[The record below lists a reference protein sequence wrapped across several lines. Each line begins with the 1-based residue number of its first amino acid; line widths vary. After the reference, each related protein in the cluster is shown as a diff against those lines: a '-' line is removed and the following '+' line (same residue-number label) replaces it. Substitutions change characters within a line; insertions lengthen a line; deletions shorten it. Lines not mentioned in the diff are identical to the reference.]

1 MMTGTSSASAVP
13 SADLKRRRRFVEER
27 LREAGR
33 PRLARRSPP
42 PEGRLG
48 ADEQPMRR
56 LREALVE
63 LGPVFAGF
71 GRYLSSRIDL
81 LPRRDCLE
89 LAAIGDGGK
98 SLAPSAVSAIITQE
112 LGAPPDRRFFA
123 FDEAPHAI
131 RRWTQQHGAWL
142 SPGVPVTVTIVRPDA
157 MPALAS
163 DVPLLPM
170 LAPWLGV
177 TDAALAHAVEDFS
190 SCLRQRLDQVQQ
202 ANALGRLAADVR
214 AGGLFD
220 APGTYR
226 SHCSESILTL
236 ERVDGIPV
244 DQSFDVAA
252 DADVGAVASAEA
264 ARGRLAGRIAS
275 GWLRQ
280 ATVGQVV
287 PFDFDARDVW
297 VVGARLVLTGGS
309 FEPHS
314 AAGRAR
320 FLNYV
325 NAVAVD
331 DPDTAAA
338 WLLPDAAFARTTAA
352 RASDSAIE
360 EEVRRRLRQ
369 AVPFRDGEWS
379 GEDRLAEQLLVQW
392 RVTRQ
397 AGLELH
403 GHQLH
408 IYRGM
413 QAVSVMTAAMAPE
426 TDALLAAL
434 QEERLR
440 VGFGTAQPLIDPRAL
455 PATLD
460 KLLQDMVNLPQKLD
474 EVLTLAADGRL
485 RVKLHVPHDEHARR
499 TRNWTVSLV
508 SGLVV
513 LTAVAFALRHVAV
526 SQVPGLE
533 QVGALIVMVIG
544 IWLLVAAARL

>member
-1 MMTGTSSASAVP
+1 MTTGTSSAAAAP
-13 SADLKRRRRFVEER
+13 SSDLKRRRRFVEER
-27 LREAGR
+27 LRETGR

-48 ADEQPMRR
+48 ADEQPMRH
-56 LREALVE
+56 LREALIE
-63 LGPVFAGF
+63 LGPVFAAF

-89 LAAIGDGGK
+89 LAAIGDGGEP
-98 SLAPSAVSAIITQE
+98 LPPSAVSAIITQE

-123 FDEAPHAI
+123 FDESPHRI

-157 MPALAS
+157 TAALAS
-163 DVPLLPM
+163 DVPLLPL
-170 LAPWLGV
+170 LAPWVGI
-177 TDAALAHAVEDFS
+177 TDAALAFAVEDFS
-190 SCLRQRLDQVQQ
+190 NSMRQRLDQVQQ
-202 ANALGRLAADVR
+202 ANALGKLAADVR

-220 APGTYR
+220 APGAYR

-236 ERVDGIPV
+236 ERVDGIRV
-244 DQSFDVAA
+244 DQSFDEGV
-252 DADVGAVASAEA
+252 DADVAAVASAEA

-275 GWLRQ
+275 AWLRQ

-287 PFDFDARDVW
+287 PFDFDASDVW
-297 VVGARLVLTGGS
+297 IAGARLVLTGGS

-314 AAGRAR
+314 AAGRTR

-338 WLLPDAAFARTTAA
+338 WLLANAT
-352 RASDSAIE
+352 DSAIE

-408 IYRGM
+408 ICRGI
-413 QAVSVMTAAMAPE
+413 QTLSVMTAAMAPA

-434 QEERLR
+434 QDERLR
-440 VGFGTAQPLIDPRAL
+440 VGFGAAQPLIDPRAL

-485 RVKLHVPHDEHARR
+485 RVKLHVPHHDEHARR
-499 TRNWTVSLV
+499 MRNRTVSLV

-513 LTAVAFALRHVAV
+513 LTAVAFALRHSAV
-526 SQVPGLE
+526 SQLPGLE
-533 QVGALIVMVIG
+533 QAGALLVMVIG

>member
-1 MMTGTSSASAVP
+1 MTTATDSAAAAP

-33 PRLARRSPP
+33 PRLARRFPP

-81 LPRRDCLE
+81 LARRDCLE
-89 LAAIGDGGK
+89 LAAIGDRGEP
-98 SLAPSAVSAIITQE
+98 LAPSAVSAIITQE
-112 LGAPPDRRFFA
+112 LGAPPDRQFFA
-123 FDEAPHAI
+123 FDEKPRRI
-131 RRWTQQHGAWL
+131 RRWTEQHEAWL

-157 MPALAS
+157 MSALAF
-163 DVPLLPM
+163 DVPLLPL
-170 LAPWLGV
+170 LAPWLGLA
-177 TDAALAHAVEDFS
+177 DGALAVAVEDFS
-190 SCLRQRLDQVQQ
+190 SSLRQRLDQVQQ
-202 ANALGRLAADVR
+202 ANALGKLAADVR

-220 APGTYR
+220 APAAYR
-226 SHCSESILTL
+226 SHCSESVLTL
-236 ERVDGIPV
+236 ERVDGVAV
-244 DQSFDVAA
+244 DHPSDEPSDA
-252 DADVGAVASAEA
+252 DADAVASAGA
-264 ARGRLAGRIAS
+264 ARRRLAGQIAS
-275 GWLRQ
+275 AWLRQ

-297 VVGARLVLTGGS
+297 IVGARLVLTGGS
-309 FEPHS
+309 FEAHS
-314 AAGRAR
+314 AGGRAK

-338 WLLPDAAFARTTAA
+338 WLLGDGAH
-352 RASDSAIE
+352 SVLE

-379 GEDRLAEQLLVQW
+379 GEDRLSEQLLVQW

-397 AGLELH
+397 AGLELP
-403 GHQLH
+403 GPQLH
-408 IYRGM
+408 IYRGI
-413 QAVSVMTAAMAPE
+413 QAMSVMTAAIAPE
-426 TDALLAAL
+426 TDALLEAL
-434 QEERLR
+434 QDERLR
-440 VGFGTAQPLIDPRAL
+440 VGFGTVQPLIDPRAL

-485 RVKLHVPHDEHARR
+485 RVKLHVPHDDARR
-499 TRNWTVSLV
+499 TKNRTVSLV

-513 LTAVAFALRHVAV
+513 LTAVAFALRHVPV

-533 QVGALIVMVIG
+533 QAGALFVMVVG
-544 IWLLVAAARL
+544 LWLLAAAARL

>member
-1 MMTGTSSASAVP
+1 MTTGTSSAAAAP

-89 LAAIGDGGK
+89 LAAIGDGGEP
-98 SLAPSAVSAIITQE
+98 LPPSAVSAIITQE

-123 FDEAPHAI
+123 FDESPHRI

-157 MPALAS
+157 TAALAS
-163 DVPLLPM
+163 DALVLPL
-170 LAPWLGV
+170 LAPWLGI
-177 TDAALAHAVEDFS
+177 TDAALAFAVEDFS
-190 SCLRQRLDQVQQ
+190 SSVRQRLDQVQQ
-202 ANALGRLAADVR
+202 ANALGKLAADVR

-220 APGTYR
+220 APGAYR

-236 ERVDGIPV
+236 ERVDGIPA
-244 DQSFDVAA
+244 DQSFDKAA
-252 DADVGAVASAEA
+252 DADAVASAEA
-264 ARGRLAGRIAS
+264 ARVQFAGRIAS
-275 GWLRQ
+275 AWLRQ

-287 PFDFDARDVW
+287 PFDFDASNLW
-297 VVGARLVLTGGS
+297 IVGARLVLTGGS

-314 AAGRAR
+314 AAHRAR

-338 WLLPDAAFARTTAA
+338 WLLADTT
-352 RASDSAIE
+352 DSPIE

-397 AGLELH
+397 AGLELQ

-408 IYRGM
+408 VYRGI
-413 QAVSVMTAAMAPE
+413 QAVSVMTAALAPA
-426 TDALLAAL
+426 TDVLLAAL
-434 QEERLR
+434 QDERLR

-499 TRNWTVSLV
+499 TRNRTVSLV

-513 LTAVAFALRHVAV
+513 LTAVAFALRHAAV

-533 QVGALIVMVIG
+533 QIGALFVMVIG

>member
-1 MMTGTSSASAVP
+1 LT
-13 SADLKRRRRFVEER
+13 ADLKRRRRFVEER
-27 LREAGR
+27 LRAAGR

-56 LREALVE
+56 LRDALVE

-71 GRYLSSRIDL
+71 GQYLSSRIDL
-81 LPRRDCLE
+81 LARRDCLE
-89 LAAIGDGGK
+89 LAAIGDGGEP
-98 SLAPSAVSAIITQE
+98 LAPSAVSSIITEE

-123 FDEAPHAI
+123 FDEAPHRI
-131 RRWTQQHGAWL
+131 GRWTQQHGAWL
-142 SPGVPVTVTIVRPDA
+142 SPGVPVTVTIVRPEA

-163 DVPLLPM
+163 DVPLLPL
-170 LAPWLGV
+170 LASWLGI
-177 TDAALAHAVEDFS
+177 TDAALALAVEDFS
-190 SCLRQRLDQVQQ
+190 SSVRQRLDQVQQ
-202 ANALGRLAADVR
+202 ANALGKLAADVR

-220 APGTYR
+220 APGAYR

-236 ERVDGIPV
+236 ERVDGISV
-244 DQSFDVAA
+244 DQSVDETA
-252 DADVGAVASAEA
+252 DADAGAVASAQA

-275 GWLRQ
+275 AWLRQ

-287 PFDFDARDVW
+287 PFDFGASDVW
-297 VVGARLVLTGGS
+297 IVGARLVLTGGS

-338 WLLPDAAFARTTAA
+338 WLLADATDR
-352 RASDSAIE
+352 AIE
-360 EEVRRRLRQ
+360 DEVRRRLRQ

-397 AGLELH
+397 AGLELP
-403 GHQLH
+403 GHQVH
-408 IYRGM
+408 MYRGI
-413 QAVSVMTAAMAPE
+413 QAVSVMTAAMAPD
-426 TDALLAAL
+426 TDALMAAL

-499 TRNWTVSLV
+499 ARNRTVSLV

-533 QVGALIVMVIG
+533 QVGALIVMAVG